1 MKLLRAVAVFTGAL
15 VLLGVVPASAGDFT
29 PTIKFELSDA
39 RVKANPQ
46 MKVSVSQDDGE
57 EELAHVTLTIPKG
70 FSLPDDA
77 AIANDDQL
85 GAGTINIDAGP
96 GCRPDSPAPD
106 ANAPVSGIPATLK
119 EKDRTEE
126 QAQAGIY
133 AVWFLDISGVTSV
146 NLAITGSKKTGWTL
160 DGDIPP
166 NDNTCPPFSFELN
179 VNSQSTTGGVP
190 ILVNPK
196 KPGKKVF
203 TATFTSLDSPT
214 SITLKQPIK
223 ITK

>member
-1 MKLLRAVAVFTGAL
+1 MKLVRAVTILTGAML
-15 VLLGVVPASAGDFT
+15 FFGTSAFAQGDFS
-29 PTIKFELSDA
+29 PTIEFSLSDA

-46 MKVSVSQDDGE
+46 MTVKVAQEDGE
-57 EELAHVTLTIPKG
+57 EELSHVTLTIPKG
-70 FSLPDDA
+70 FSLPPDD

-85 GAGTINIDAGP
+85 GAGTININVGP
-96 GCRPDSPAPD
+96 GCRADFPEKSAKQ
-106 ANAPVSGIPATLK
+106 PVDLPATLN

-126 QAQAGIY
+126 QAQQGVY
-133 AVWFLDISGVTSV
+133 AIWNLDISGVTNIDLV
-146 NLAITGSKKTGWTL
+146 ITGSKATGWKL

-166 NDNTCPPFSFELN
+166 NDNTCPAFSFELN
-179 VNSQSTTGGVP
+179 VNSQSTAGVP

-203 TATFTSLDSPT
+203 TATFTSLDSPQT
-214 SITLKQPIK
+214 ITLKQPIK

>member
-1 MKLLRAVAVFTGAL
+1 MKLFRATTILTGVL
-15 VLLGVVPASAGDFT
+15 VLFGSSAFAQGDFS
-29 PTIKFELSDA
+29 PTIEFGLSDT

-46 MKVSVSQDDGE
+46 MTVKVVQEAGE
-57 EELAHVTLTIPKG
+57 EELQHVTLTIPKG
-70 FSLPDDA
+70 FTLPGDE

-85 GAGTINIDAGP
+85 GAGTININVGP
-96 GCRPDSPAPD
+96 GCRGDVPPEGDPAKARVD
-106 ANAPVSGIPATLK
+106 LPATLN

-126 QAQAGIY
+126 QIQSGIW
-133 AVWFLDISGVTSV
+133 AVWNLDISGVT
-146 NLAITGSKKTGWTL
+146 NIDLAITGSVKTGWKL

-166 NDNTCPPFSFELN
+166 NDNTCPPFSFDLN
-179 VNSQSTTGGVP
+179 INSQSTAGVP

>member
-1 MKLLRAVAVFTGAL
+1 MKLVRAMIVVVTAL
-15 VLLGVVPASAGDFT
+15 GMLGPFAAHAGDFT
-29 PTIKFELSDA
+29 PTISFELSDA

-46 MKVSVSQDDGE
+46 LKVAVAQEEGE

-70 FSLPDDA
+70 FSLPPDE
-77 AIANDDQL
+77 AITNDDQL
-85 GAGTINIDAGP
+85 GSGTINIAVGP
-96 GCRPDSPAPD
+96 GCRPGAPAGTPKPQ
-106 ANAPVSGIPATLK
+106 AQGIPATLK
-119 EKDRTEE
+119 ERDRTEE
-126 QAQAGIY
+126 EAQAGVY
-133 AVWFLDISGVTSV
+133 AAWVLDISGVTKID
-146 NLAITGSKKTGWTL
+146 LLITGSKKTGWVL

-196 KPGKKVF
+196 KPGKAVF
-203 TATFTSLDSPT
+203 SATFVSQDSPAT
-214 SITLKQPIK
+214 VTLKQKIK